1 MEAGF
6 LNGPSYPS
14 TLPYSTCMLKT
25 TCLPSTKIPEP
36 GHIHRSSFSIESI
49 LSMPPR
55 DLVQPKAGAGYW
67 GPQPCVKQ
75 VQTYP
80 GTPSPPVPVWIPGYP
95 RQSSAYSPYCM
106 GYRPQALHQD
116 TRNQLMYNKG
126 YEPDRK
132 LVSRKNYV
140 RRSCRRIRTIFTEE
154 QLRRLE
160 EVFSKQR
167 YMTGT
172 EKVLLASALRL
183 TETQVKVW
191 FQNRRTRWRKI
202 QGGTSVGS
210 ADTCLAKSDG
220 QGHDDHLSTGG
231 EEEEDEFISVDEE
244 DCWSQ

>member
-1 MEAGF
+1 METGF
-6 LNGPSYPS
+6 LNGPSYSS
-14 TLPYSTCMLKT
+14 TVPYSTGMLKT
-25 TCLPSTKIPEP
+25 TCLPSTKIPEH
-36 GHIHRSSFSIESI
+36 GRIQRSSFSIESI
-49 LSMPPR
+49 LSMAPR
-55 DLVQPKAGAGYW
+55 DLVQPKAGAVYW
-67 GPQPCVKQ
+67 DPQPCVKQ
-75 VQTYP
+75 VPTYP
-80 GTPSPPVPVWIPGYP
+80 GTLSPPVPMWIPEYP
-95 RQSSAYSPYCM
+95 RQSPSYAPYYM
-106 GYRPQALHQD
+106 GYRPQALHND
-116 TRNQLMYNKG
+116 IRNQLMYNKG

-132 LVSRKNYV
+132 PVSRKNYV

-154 QLRRLE
+154 QLNRLE
-160 EVFSKQR
+160 EVFGKQR

-202 QGGTSVGS
+202 QGVTSAGS

-231 EEEEDEFISVDEE
+231 EEEEDELISVDEE